1 MQIGKPLTVKCGVS
15 DSQSGGVFTWK
26 IGDEVIQSSGER
38 KEADDRIVNSVEFV
52 PEKKHAGLE
61 LVCEYTEGG
70 QLYSDYITANIYL
83 LDLPTSPVVVPQ
95 VEEGELATL
104 HLTAGIY
111 PPPRP
116 DQILWTIKEVGGVPE
131 TILQP
136 GNQVGRYRA
145 SQLRPLSLSD
155 FYMLSLNISDLSS
168 EEVAKTHELSITT
181 SATKRTISFELSMR
195 FRSEDGTESSPSDNN
210 NQLSPKS
217 GDEQSGVQ
225 VMSNS
230 FIIVIVVVIVIVVL
244 ICICCFFYKRNKKE
258 ERKEEVLYTPVST
271 NSTQKAV

>member
-1 MQIGKPLTVKCGVS
+1 MLTLWSLYPRRRLVRR
-15 DSQSGGVFTWK
+15 WL
-26 IGDEVIQSSGER
+26 
-38 KEADDRIVNSVEFV
+38 SVLITDLQ
-52 PEKKHAGLE
+52 HAGLE

-136 GNQVGRYRA
+136 GEQVGRYRA
-145 SQLRPLSLSD
+145 SQLR
-155 FYMLSLNISDLSS
+155 
-168 EEVAKTHELSITT
+168 V
-181 SATKRTISFELSMR
+181 
-195 FRSEDGTESSPSDNN
+195 RS
-210 NQLSPKS
+210 Q
-217 GDEQSGVQ
+217 
-225 VMSNS
+225 
-230 FIIVIVVVIVIVVL
+230 
-244 ICICCFFYKRNKKE
+244 
-258 ERKEEVLYTPVST
+258 
-271 NSTQKAV
+271 